1 MGKDLTT
8 MIEEIN
14 DASSTLS
21 RTGKADDPVS
31 LLPAFIFQVT
41 MADSAS
47 SRSSPKLS
55 ECSTVT
61 LPNYSRLTRVPLL
74 FK

>member
-14 DASSTLS
+14 DASSTLN

-31 LLPAFIFQVT
+31 LFPGFIFQMT

-47 SRSSPKLS
+47 SRSSPKWF
-55 ECSTVT
+55 ECLTVT
-61 LPNYSRLTRVPLL
+61 LPNYSRLTKVPLL
-74 FK
+74 FS